1 MTQRF
6 YASTF
11 FFVFAM
17 LTVSVGADA
26 QANGAAG
33 NNAASAAADKSVNM
47 TISGETGLKWV
58 NTGVTVVAG
67 DTVRLDAKGEV
78 DVGGSY
84 GSHGPEGT
92 TNFSEQPPGYYP
104 LETKM
109 RYGLAG
115 RITLGSARKF
125 EVTQTWVYGEA
136 KEIKVKRSG
145 ILWLTVNDDA
155 PEGNVGGFDVTI
167 TIIKPA
173 LKAKAKA

>member
-1 MTQRF
+1 MENQMKFKPTVTYRCVRF
-6 YASTF
+6 VLA
-11 FFVFAM
+11 
-17 LTVSVGADA
+17 TVSSAVLF
-26 QANGAAG
+26 AG
-33 NNAASAAADKSVNM
+33 IASAQTDLTKNM

-58 NTGVTVVAG
+58 NTGITVVAG

-84 GSHGPEGT
+84 GAHGPEGT

-115 RITLGSARKF
+115 RITLGSGRKF
-125 EVTQTWVYGEA
+125 LVTQTWVYGES

-145 ILWLTVNDDA
+145 ILWLTVNDDS
-155 PEGNVGGFDVTI
+155 PEGNVGAFDVTI
-167 TIIKPA
+167 TVIKPA
-173 LKAKAKA
+173 KK

>member
-1 MTQRF
+1 MRLKPTFHYQCLRF
-6 YASTF
+6 LLAVSA
-11 FFVFAM
+11 VVLFAG
-17 LTVSVGADA
+17 L
-26 QANGAAG
+26 
-33 NNAASAAADKSVNM
+33 ASAQTDVTKNM

-58 NTGVTVVAG
+58 NTGITVVAG

-84 GSHGPEGT
+84 GAHGPEGT
-92 TNFSEQPPGYYP
+92 TDFSEQPAGYYP

-115 RITLGSARKF
+115 RITLGSGRKF
-125 EVTQTWVYGEA
+125 QATQTWVYGEA
-136 KEIKVKRSG
+136 KEVKVKRSG

-155 PEGNVGGFDVTI
+155 PEGNVGAFEVTI

-173 LKAKAKA
+173 PKPKAKQ

>member
-1 MTQRF
+1 MKLKPTFYCQSVRF
-6 YASTF
+6 LLA
-11 FFVFAM
+11 VF
-17 LTVSVGADA
+17 
-26 QANGAAG
+26 
-33 NNAASAAADKSVNM
+33 SAAILFSSIVSAQTDVTKEI

-58 NTGVTVVAG
+58 DTGITVVAG
-67 DTVRLDAKGEV
+67 DTVRLEAKGEV
-78 DVGGSY
+78 DVGGTW
-84 GSHGPEGT
+84 GIHGPDGT

-115 RITLGSARKF
+115 RITLGSGRKF
-125 EVTQTWVYGEA
+125 QPTQTWVYGEA

-167 TIIKPA
+167 TVIKP
-173 LKAKAKA
+173 KKN